1 MKNIRRIL
9 ASLFLTLAVSV
20 MAGEGMWIPSLLKQL
35 NEAEMK
41 SLGFRL
47 SAEDIY
53 SINQSSMKDAVVLF
67 GRGCTGE
74 IVSAEGLL
82 LTNHHCGL
90 GQIQQHSSVEH
101 DYLTHGFWAMNRGE
115 ELPSPGLSVTL
126 LKRMEDVTQRI
137 LENVSPEMTEADRK
151 HIIGENIKSV
161 VEEATRDSHYEAEVR
176 PFYYGNTWY
185 LFVTEVFRDIR
196 LVGAPPSAIGKF
208 GGDTDNWMWPR
219 HTGDFSVFRIYASQE
234 NKPAT
239 YSKENVPYQPEHH
252 FPVSLAGYKEGDF
265 TLVFGY
271 PGSTEQFITSDAVK
285 LTTEVHNPIAI
296 EARRM
301 RLDIFEKHMAGNDK
315 VRIQYTTKHARIA
328 NGWKKWIGENRGIHR
343 LKTVRDKEIQEAQF
357 SDWAGSEPGL
367 SASYGTLLPSL
378 EAVYARYTPA
388 MKQYT
393 YVTEAGMAS
402 EVIRLSGRLSS
413 LLGKA
418 YDKKTEAS
426 TLQED
431 AAKLNQRLAAFYK
444 DYDPDTDRDVMA
456 ATLKYYWDN
465 MHEVHTPAY
474 LRKLHQKFK
483 GDFNAMST
491 YIFRKSKLT
500 NPASMELV
508 LKSGKRSSILAL
520 AKDPVVMIS
529 DGFAAYHDDQL
540 LPVLEWSDRQLD
552 SLYRLYV
559 AALMSM
565 TPDDR
570 FYPDANLTLRVAYGQ
585 VDDYYPRDAV
595 RYEYFTTLD
604 GIMEKERMDVY
615 DYVVPERLKVL
626 YEAKDF
632 GEYAAEDGQLYTC
645 FTASNHTTGG
655 NSGSPVLN
663 ADGHLIGINFDRNWE
678 GTMSDIDY
686 DPDQCRNI
694 SLDIRY
700 CLFIIDKYAGASH
713 LIEEMTVVK

>member
-1 MKNIRRIL
+1 MKNIRSIF
-9 ASLFLTLAVSV
+9 ASLLLTLAVTL

-35 NEAEMK
+35 NESEMK
-41 SLGFRL
+41 HLGFRL

-74 IVSAEGLL
+74 IVSREGLL

-115 ELPSPGLSVTL
+115 ELANPGLTVTL
-126 LKRMEDVTQRI
+126 LKRMEDVSERV
-137 LENVSPEMTEADRK
+137 LEGVTRDMTEKERNN
-151 HIIGENIKSV
+151 IITENIKAV
-161 VEEATRDSHYEAEVR
+161 VDEATKDTHYEAVVK

-185 LFVTEVFRDIR
+185 LFVQEVFRDIR
-196 LVGAPPSAIGKF
+196 LVGAPPSSVGKF

-219 HTGDFSVFRIYASQE
+219 HTGDFSVFRIYASPE
-234 NKPAT
+234 NKPAP
-239 YSKENVPYQPEHH
+239 YSKENVPYVPEHH
-252 FPVSLAGYKEGDF
+252 FPVSLAGYQEGDF

-285 LTTEVHNPIAI
+285 LTTEVINPIAI

-301 RLDIFEKHMAGNDK
+301 RLDIFEKHMAGSDK

-328 NGWKKWIGENRGIHR
+328 NGWKKWIGENRGIER
-343 LKTVRDKEIQEAQF
+343 LNTIENKKHQETLYHAWATSE
-357 SDWAGSEPGL
+357 SDITSK
-367 SASYGTLLPSL
+367 YGGLLPAL
-378 EAVYARYTPA
+378 DALYAQYTPA
-388 MKQYT
+388 MKHYT
-393 YVTEAGMAS
+393 YITEAGLAA
-402 EVIRLSGRLSS
+402 EALRLPGRLSS
-413 LLGKA
+413 LFQKA
-418 YDKKTEAS
+418 ADKKT
-426 TLQED
+426 D
-431 AAKLNQRLAAFYK
+431 AAQLKEEAGKMNQRMAGFYK

-465 MHEVHTPAY
+465 MHKVYVPPY
-474 LRKLHQKFK
+474 LRKLHKKFK
-483 GDFNAMST
+483 GDFQAIAAYVFS
-491 YIFRKSKLT
+491 KSKLT
-500 NPASMELV
+500 HPAAMEQILNSGR
-508 LKSGKRSSILAL
+508 KSAILAL
-520 AKDPVVMIS
+520 LNDPLVKIS

-540 LPVLEWSDRQLD
+540 LGMIQTSEQQLD

-559 AALMSM
+559 AGIMEM
-565 TPDDR
+565 TPDNR

-585 VDDYYPRDAV
+585 VDDYFPRDAV
-595 RYEYFTTLD
+595 RYKYFTTLD
-604 GIMEKERMDVY
+604 GIMEKERMEVY

-626 YEAKDF
+626 YEAQDF
-632 GEYAAEDGQLYTC
+632 GEYASEDGRLYTC

-663 ADGHLIGINFDRNWE
+663 AQGHLIGINFDRNWE

-700 CLFIIDKYAGASH
+700 CLFIIDKYAGARH